1 MQTYPSRILFVDDE
15 LKIHNLVDEFLQE
28 LRLDITHALTGE
40 EGSKIIKDSKEFSV
54 VISDYNMGNGLTGG
68 DFLKF
73 VKEYSPRTSRILATG
88 GIEKH
93 DLEKM
98 VSHGHIDGFAMKP
111 FIVDDLIAQVQQS
124 LESYKTYSIP

>member
-1 MQTYPSRILFVDDE
+1 MKTSPSKLLFVDDE
-15 LKIHNLVDEFLQE
+15 PKIHNLVDELLQE
-28 LRLDITHALTGE
+28 LMLDITHALTGE
-40 EGSKIIKDSKEFSV
+40 EGLKIIKDSKEFSV

-68 DFLKF
+68 NFLRL

-88 GIEKH
+88 GIEKD

-111 FIVDDLIAQVQQS
+111 FIIDDLITQVQQS
-124 LESYKTYSIP
+124 LESYKMR